1 MAQFT
6 REMGCTPADLIRWLP
21 EALGDLYPHASLKLD
36 GNILLSAQNPQLE
49 MIGVSRPVRKIALLH
64 IPVLDLTL
72 SFSENWTLMECEK
85 ALKRFDLYT
94 RRGGG

>member
-49 MIGVSRPVRKIALLH
+49 MIGVSRPVRKSTSSSKIRPQAYFR
-64 IPVLDLTL
+64 V
-72 SFSENWTLMECEK
+72 
-85 ALKRFDLYT
+85 
-94 RRGGG
+94 